1 MNLKTVLL
9 AGTVLS
15 VAFAAAGASAAE
27 TKKSNAASATAAAA
41 ATPLATQAQIDALN
55 KQIQAL
61 QAQLQAISA
70 QTDAANKAAAES
82 KAAAEKAATSATAA
96 TANLPSIT
104 FPNGVPTFT
113 SADKAFSFQPV
124 GRIHLDYGYNFQD
137 AKNPDNRANKDI
149 TDGFNFRRAY
159 IGFAGKAFN
168 DFTYNVTAD
177 FPGRFNQSGRLQTA
191 QLTYTGYKGWLIDV
205 GAMQP
210 AITFEDSI
218 SSNDIGLLE
227 RPGITNVVTGLIA
240 SEGRL
245 SAGVRTFGDN
255 YFADVYLTGANVNTS
270 PFGSTT
276 VLTSTGGATASVTS
290 SAVTGVADD
299 QKAAFA
305 RAAFRPINDEHTI
318 VHVGA
323 DVGYMYAP
331 PQTNG
336 VNAAGSHV
344 LALSERPE
352 NRYGGLGA
360 ILNTGNIN
368 ANSVAIYGGE
378 AAVRYDSFWAQGEGY
393 QIDVTRRK
401 VLSTATNDPSFFGYY
416 AEAGWVLTGQK
427 RNYVANQGAFS
438 APTVDKPLNPGAG
451 QWGTWEAVARYSFL
465 NLNSD
470 TWATNTA
477 NRVRGGQQEVW
488 TLGLNWYM
496 TSNVRFMLDYQFID
510 LKKYSS
516 ATNNTQVGDNWQSLG
531 GRVQFTF

>member
-9 AGTVLS
+9 AGTVLG

-61 QAQLQAISA
+61 QAQLQAIA
-70 QTDAANKAAAES
+70 TQTDAANKAAAES

-104 FPNGVPTFT
+104 FPNGIPTFS
-113 SADKAFSFQPV
+113 SADKAFTFQPV
-124 GRIHLDYGYNFQD
+124 GRMQLDYGWNMQD
-137 AKNPDNRANKDI
+137 TKNPDNRSNKDI

-159 IGFAGKAFN
+159 IGFAGKMFN
-168 DFTYNVTAD
+168 DWTYNATAD
-177 FPGRFNQSGRLQTA
+177 FSGRTNASGRLQTA
-191 QLTYTGYKGWLIDV
+191 QLSYNGFKGWIVDV

-210 AITFEDSI
+210 AFTFEDSI
-218 SSNDIGLLE
+218 SSNDIGLVE
-227 RPGITNVVTGLIA
+227 RPGITNVVTGLVA

-255 YFADVYLTGANVNTS
+255 YFADVYLTGDTVNTS
-270 PFGSTT
+270 AQTT
-276 VLTSTGGATASVTS
+276 G
-290 SAVTGVADD
+290 DD
-299 QKAAFA
+299 QHAVFA
-305 RAAFRPINDEHTI
+305 RAAYRPVNDEHTI
-318 VHVGA
+318 VHLGA
-323 DVGYMYAP
+323 DIGYLYAP
-331 PQTNG
+331 PQTNL
-336 VNAAGSHV
+336 VAGSVTPAQAHV
-344 LALSERPE
+344 VSLSERPE

-368 ANSVAIYGGE
+368 VSDVTIYGGE
-378 AAVRYDSFWAQGEGY
+378 AAVRYDSFWVQGEGY
-393 QIDVTRRK
+393 QVDLTRRF
-401 VLSTATNDPSFFGYY
+401 TPAATNDPSFFGYY

-438 APTVDKPLNPGAG
+438 APTVDKPFNPMTGN
-451 QWGTWEAVARYSFL
+451 WGTWEAVARYSFL

-488 TLGLNWYM
+488 TLGLNWYA
-496 TSNVRFMLDYQFID
+496 TPNVKMMLDYQFID
-510 LKKYSS
+510 VKKYSS
-516 ATNNTQVGDNWQSLG
+516 ATNNTQVGDNWQSFG
-531 GRVQFTF
+531 GRMQFTF